1 MLSNIEPQGVK
12 KCTVAGWIKSI
23 LGGAGID
30 TSKFTTQSTRS
41 ASTLIVKVNRLFIG
55 VILKRGFWFWDST
68 RQKCYHNLA
77 ATNSEL
83 FQETIDS
90 RITLST
96 KKDGVSVMQIY
107 SSATTVWEN
116 STY

>member
-1 MLSNIEPQGVK
+1 M
-12 KCTVAGWIKSI
+12 
-23 LGGAGID
+23 GGAGID
-30 TSKFTTQSTRS
+30 TSQFTTQSTRS
-41 ASTLIVKVNRLFIG
+41 VSTLIVKVNRLFIE